1 MHFFQADS
9 EKKKYQ
15 NLGQY
20 ILTYIE
26 ENMPFLFILQ
36 ISISLV
42 LPFLLPTH

>member
-26 ENMPFLFILQ
+26 GNNAFFVY
-36 ISISLV
+36 SAD
-42 LPFLLPTH
+42 FN